1 VEIRDLRTF
10 LTVVE
15 AGGVTRGAERLHV
28 VQSAAST
35 AIKRLESELGVVL
48 LERSRAGVR
57 PTEAGDSLVGHAQV
71 VLNAARR
78 AERDMAAFRGLE
90 RGTVRLGM
98 VHTAVPLVLAPLLR
112 MVRARHPGLLLEV
125 EEGGVAG
132 LEERLRRGHLDL
144 AVFYLPVEL
153 DGLDLVRL
161 ASVRLSVLAPKTHR
175 LSARRAVTLA
185 SLADEEW
192 ISFPRSNPGRRWLDD
207 ACSAV
212 GFEPRMGA
220 EIETLAQLKAFVE
233 AGAGIALLPRQAA
246 EPELSAG
253 LLHELAVR
261 GRLPPVAL
269 ALALHQGKPSPAV
282 RAIRSLLSDAFLPGG
297 TPARRDDAR
306 VRPTA

>member
-1 VEIRDLRTF
+1 MEIRDLRTF

-48 LERSRAGVR
+48 LERSRAGVQ

-71 VLNAARR
+71 VLNAVRR

-90 RGTVRLGM
+90 RGTVRLGI

-112 MVRARHPGLLLEV
+112 TVRSRHPGLLLEV
-125 EEGGVAG
+125 EEGPVAG
-132 LEERLRRGHLDL
+132 LEDRLRRGHLDV

-153 DGLDLVRL
+153 EGLDLVRL
-161 ASVRLSVLAPKTHR
+161 ASVRLCVVAPMTHR
-175 LSARRAVTLA
+175 LAARRGVRLA

-207 ACSAV
+207 ACSAA

-253 LLHELAVR
+253 LLHVLAVR
-261 GRLPPVAL
+261 GRLPQVGRAR
-269 ALALHQGKPSPAV
+269 ARHHGQPSPAV
-282 RAIRSLLSDAFLPGG
+282 IAIRSLLRDVFPPGG
-297 TPARRDDAR
+297 RPGARG
-306 VRPTA
+306 

>member
-48 LERSRAGVR
+48 LERGRAGVR
-57 PTEAGDSLVGHAQV
+57 PTEAGESLVGHAQV
-71 VLNAARR
+71 VLNAVRR

-90 RGTVRLGM
+90 RGTARLGI
-98 VHTAVPLVLAPLLR
+98 VHTAMPLVLAPLLR
-112 MVRARHPGLLLEV
+112 MVRDRHPGLLVEV
-125 EEGGVAG
+125 EEGPVAA
-132 LEERLRRGHLDL
+132 LEDRLRRGHLDL
-144 AVFYLPVEL
+144 AVFYMPVGLE
-153 DGLDLVRL
+153 GLDLVPL
-161 ASVRLSVLAPKTHR
+161 ASVKLSVLTPKTHR
-175 LSARRAVTLA
+175 LSARREVRLA

-192 ISFPRSNPGRRWLDD
+192 ISFPRGTPGRSWLDE
-207 ACSAV
+207 ACSAA

-233 AGAGIALLPRQAA
+233 AGAGIALLPRRAA
-246 EPELSAG
+246 EPELGAG

-261 GRLPPVAL
+261 GRLLPVTL
-269 ALALHQGKPSPAV
+269 ALAVHPGQPSAAV
-282 RAIRSLLSDAFLPGG
+282 TAVRSLLVELAP
-297 TPARRDDAR
+297 R
-306 VRPTA
+306 V